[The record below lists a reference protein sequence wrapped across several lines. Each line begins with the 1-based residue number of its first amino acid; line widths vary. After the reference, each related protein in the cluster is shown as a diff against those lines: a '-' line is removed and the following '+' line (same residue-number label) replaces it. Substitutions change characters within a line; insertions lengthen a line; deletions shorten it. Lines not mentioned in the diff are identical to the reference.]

1 MIATTSKN
9 VASKVK
15 AHVQENKKYYIIG
28 GVVVGGIAIGT
39 SGYILGMKVS
49 PKNVENLVAPSIKQQ
64 GLVVWKPEA
73 TLEVYIEALGDP
85 GNIIQD
91 TTTGTIY
98 ASQNQAAKALGVAGS
113 RVSKHLNGLLSDVD
127 GHTLVRLGKA
137 AVPENA

>member
-1 MIATTSKN
+1 MIAATSKN

-28 GVVVGGIAIGT
+28 GVVVVGIAIGT
-39 SGYILGMKVS
+39 SGYILGTKTS
-49 PKNVENLVAPSIKQQ
+49 PKEVENLITPKINQVLS
-64 GLVVWKPEA
+64 WKPEA

-98 ASQNQAAKALGVAGS
+98 ASQGQAARELGVYPSRISEHLAGKIPN
-113 RVSKHLNGLLSDVD
+113 VQ
-127 GHTLVRLGKA
+127 GHVLKNLGKA
-137 AVPENA
+137 AVAE